1 MARIH
6 LFEFEDQPWFPG
18 FLRRYVTD
26 FLKYLSIR
34 AGVFTKI
41 VPLVN
46 ETLGKIKSDTII
58 DLGSGSGG
66 GLIGIYPYL
75 KETKP
80 NLQILLTDLYP
91 HQEAIDQITDKYSG
105 IIYVPESVDARTV
118 PERFK
123 GLRTMFLSFHHFKPS
138 DARAIIQNA
147 IESNSSLLIFESQER
162 SFPSLL
168 AMLFSPLS
176 VILVTPFILPF
187 SVGRLFFTY
196 IIPIV
201 PVVVMWDGI
210 VSSLRTYSLK
220 EMNDLISEV
229 KGTENFTCDTGKI
242 HSGPAKVLYL
252 RIIPK
257 GT

>member
-41 VPLVN
+41 IPLVD
-46 ETLGKIKSDTII
+46 ETLGKINSDTII

-66 GLIGIYPYL
+66 GLIGIYPKL
-75 KETKP
+75 KEIKP
-80 NLQILLTDLYP
+80 NLQIFLTDLYP
-91 HQEAIDQITDKYSG
+91 HKEARDQVTDMYRGIT
-105 IIYVPESVDARTV
+105 YVSESVDARKV

-123 GLRTMFLSFHHFKPS
+123 GLRTMFLSFHHFTPS
-138 DARAIIQNA
+138 DARSIIQNA
-147 IESNSSLLIFESQER
+147 VESNSSLLVFESQER

-168 AMLFSPLS
+168 AMFFSPLS
-176 VILVTPFILPF
+176 VIFFTPFISPF
-187 SVGRLFFTY
+187 SAGRLIFTY
-196 IIPIV
+196 VIPIV
-201 PVVVMWDGI
+201 PFIVMWDGI

-252 RIIPK
+252 RIIP
-257 GT
+257 